1 MTTNKLAQKL
11 QIRPGSTLALLHAP
25 AGFAATLDP
34 LPEGSALVAQPHGR
48 YPLVLL
54 FAQNQAEL
62 EARIAPALAALEH
75 EAIFWVAYPKKSSKV
90 KSDLNR
96 DAGWQAL
103 TGHGYRPVAQIALDE
118 TWAAVRFKPEVTQAP
133 SDVVAAQFA
142 GPKAA
147 LRPLYDQVAAAILAL
162 GPDIEVAARQSYV
175 AFGRGK
181 QFAQVRAATRD
192 RLEIGL
198 KLPDPPAGPRLQ
210 PLRAGSGSM
219 THKVDLNAG
228 DTLDSELQG
237 WLADAYRGVVA

>member
-1 MTTNKLAQKL
+1 MTTNPLAQKL

-25 AGFAATLDP
+25 AGFAEMLYP
-34 LPEGSALVAQPHGR
+34 LPPGAALEAQPKGS

-54 FAQNQAEL
+54 FAQNQADL
-62 EARIAPALAALEH
+62 EARIVNALAALAAD
-75 EAIFWVAYPKKSSKV
+75 AILWVAYPKKSSKV

-96 DAGWQAL
+96 DAGWHAL
-103 TGHGYRPVAQIALDE
+103 SGRGYRPVAQIALDE
-118 TWAAVRFKPEVTQAP
+118 TWAAVRFKPEVAQPP
-133 SDVVAAQFA
+133 SDVIAAQFA

-162 GPDIEVAARQSYV
+162 GPDIDVAPRQSYV
-175 AFGRGK
+175 AFSRGK

-198 KLPDPPAGPRLQ
+198 KLPASSAGPRLQ

-228 DTLDSELQG
+228 DALDDELLA
-237 WLADAYRGVVA
+237 WLADAYRAVA